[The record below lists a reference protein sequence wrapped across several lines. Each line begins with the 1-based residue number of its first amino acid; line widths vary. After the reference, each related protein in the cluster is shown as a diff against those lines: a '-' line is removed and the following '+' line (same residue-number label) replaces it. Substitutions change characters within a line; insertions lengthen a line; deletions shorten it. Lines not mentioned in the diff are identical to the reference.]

1 MPYKDPEK
9 QRTYQREYQREYQRV
24 KRSGEGKPVVKTLN
38 PEDIQTAKGLL
49 ELLTNT
55 IAEVSAA
62 KGDVFMKARLKGYLI
77 SIGLKCVETADLES
91 RLTEIENNLEGGK
104 HDNH

>member
-9 QRTYQREYQREYQRV
+9 QKEYQREWQRI
-24 KRSGEGKPVVKTLN
+24 KKAGESGKPHVRTLN
-38 PEDIQTAKGLL
+38 HEHIQTAKGLL
-49 ELLTNT
+49 ELLTLT

-77 SIGLKCVETADLES
+77 SIGLKCVETADLEK
-91 RLTEIENNLEGGK
+91 RIAELEETAQAGGEK
-104 HDNH
+104 H